1 MTTLTSLFAAHRIR
15 ASRLFALAVAL
26 VLAVSG
32 SAWDHTFTDAVLFMI
47 GATLAGAGTVG
58 RLWCSLYIA
67 GYKDGTLITA
77 GPYSVSRNP
86 LYFFSALGAVGV
98 GFATETITFA
108 IVFALWFWL
117 FYPAVI
123 DAEERKL
130 AELHGARFVEYFHRV
145 PRFFPNWRLLAEP
158 ETYAV
163 RPDRFR
169 SHLFDALWFVWAVG
183 LLEVLEALHQYKL
196 LPTLLTWY

>member
-1 MTTLTSLFAAHRIR
+1 MTLTSLFAAHRIR
-15 ASRLFALAVAL
+15 MSRLLALAVAL
-26 VLAVSG
+26 VLVVSG
-32 SAWDHTFTDAVLFMI
+32 SHWEHTFMDAVLFMA
-47 GATLAGAGTVG
+47 GVTLAGAASVG

-67 GYKDGTLITA
+67 GYKDGTLITV

-108 IVFALWFWL
+108 ALFALWFWL

-130 AELHGARFVEYFHRV
+130 AEAHGRRFGDYCRRV
-145 PRFFPNWRLLAEP
+145 PRFFPRWRLLVEP

-163 RPDRFR
+163 RPEKFR
-169 SHLFDALWFVWAVG
+169 RHLFDALWFVWVLG
-183 LLEVLEALHQYKL
+183 FLEVLEALHEYRL

>member
-1 MTTLTSLFAAHRIR
+1 MTLTSFFASHRIGM
-15 ASRLFALAVAL
+15 SRLFGLAAAL
-26 VLAVSG
+26 VLPVSD
-32 SAWDHTFTDAVLFMI
+32 SAWTGTFMDAVLFMI
-47 GATLAGAGTVG
+47 GVVLAGAATVG

-67 GYKDGTLITA
+67 GYKDWTLITA

-108 IVFALWFWL
+108 ALFALGFWL

-130 AELHGARFVEYFHRV
+130 VELHGTRFAEYCRRV
-145 PRFFPNWRLLAEP
+145 PRFFPKWQLLVEP

-163 RPDRFR
+163 RPERFR
-169 SHLFDALWFVWAVG
+169 RHLFDALWFVWALG
-183 LLEVLEALHQYKL
+183 LLEVLEALHKYRL
-196 LPTLLTWY
+196 LPTLLTWH

>member
-1 MTTLTSLFAAHRIR
+1 MTLTSLFAARRIGM
-15 ASRLFALAVAL
+15 SRLFGLAVAL

-32 SAWDHTFTDAVLFMI
+32 SAWDQTFTDAVLFMI
-47 GATLAGAGTVG
+47 GVVLAGAATVG

-67 GYKDGTLITA
+67 GYKDGTLITT

-86 LYFFSALGAVGV
+86 LYFFSAVGAIGV

-117 FYPAVI
+117 FYPAVM

-130 AELHGARFVEYFHRV
+130 AELHGTRFVEYCHRV
-145 PRFFPNWRLLAEP
+145 PRFFPRWRLLVEP

-169 SHLFDALWFVWAVG
+169 SHLFDALWFVWALG
-183 LLEVLEALHQYKL
+183 LLEILEALHKYKV

>member
-1 MTTLTSLFAAHRIR
+1 MAVTAFFAAHRIGL
-15 ASRLFALAVAL
+15 SRLFGIAVGL
-26 VLAVSG
+26 VLMVSG
-32 SAWDHTFTDAVLFMI
+32 SAWERTFMDAVLFMT
-47 GATLAGAGTVG
+47 GVALAGIATVG

-67 GYKDGTLITA
+67 GYKDSTLITV

-86 LYFFSALGAVGV
+86 LYFFSAVGAIGV
-98 GFATETITFA
+98 GFATETVTFA
-108 IVFALWFWL
+108 AVFALWFGL
-117 FYPAVI
+117 FYPAVM

-130 AELHGARFVEYFHRV
+130 RELHGARFTEYCGRV
-145 PRFFPNWRLLAEP
+145 PRFFPRWRLLTEP

-169 SHLFDALWFVWAVG
+169 GHLFDALWFVWALG
-183 LLEVLEALHQYKL
+183 LLELLEALHDYKV

>member
-1 MTTLTSLFAAHRIR
+1 MTLTSFFAEHRIGV
-15 ASRLFALAVAL
+15 SRFFGLGIALLL
-26 VLAVSG
+26 VVSG
-32 SAWDHTFTDAVLFMI
+32 SAWDRTLIDAVLFMI
-47 GATLAGAGTVG
+47 GVVLAGAATVG

-67 GYKDGTLITA
+67 GYKDGTLITV

-86 LYFFSALGAVGV
+86 LYLFSAVGAIGI
-98 GFATETITFA
+98 GFATETVTFA
-108 IVFALWFWL
+108 IVFGLWFWL
-117 FYPAVI
+117 FYPSVM

-130 AELHGARFVEYFHRV
+130 LELHGARFAEYCRRV
-145 PRFFPNWRLLAEP
+145 PRFFPSWRLLVEP

-169 SHLFDALWFVWAVG
+169 AHLLDALWFVWVLG
-183 LLEVLEALHQYKL
+183 FLELLEALHEYKL

>member
-1 MTTLTSLFAAHRIR
+1 MTLASFFAAHRIR
-15 ASRLFALAVAL
+15 VSRLSALAVAL

-32 SAWDHTFTDAVLFMI
+32 SAWDRTFTDAVLFMI
-47 GATLAGAGTVG
+47 GATLAGAATVG

-67 GYKDGTLITA
+67 GYKDGTLIMV

-86 LYFFSALGAVGV
+86 LYLFSALGAVGV

-130 AELHGARFVEYFHRV
+130 AELHGARFAEYCRRV

-169 SHLFDALWFVWAVG
+169 SHLFDALWFVWALG